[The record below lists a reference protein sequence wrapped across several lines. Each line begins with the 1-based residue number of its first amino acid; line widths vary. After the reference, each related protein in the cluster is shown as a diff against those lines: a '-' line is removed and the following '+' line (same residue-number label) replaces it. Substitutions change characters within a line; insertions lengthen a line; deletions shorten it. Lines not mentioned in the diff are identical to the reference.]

1 MPFIASLTMG
11 SARSAH
17 DSGEP
22 SPMGRTRIL
31 IVLAIAAI
39 GAIGLALIV
48 GAMTKHKTAPAPVV
62 IASAAPAQ
70 PMAKVLVAKHDL
82 PVGTRLGA
90 NDLAWQD
97 WPADAVNKAY
107 ITDGQGAR
115 VAPAGGAAA
124 LADQAQQTAKAAAAV
139 VVGGNG
145 PMQQLYGSIVRA
157 EILANEPII
166 NAKLVRGGEGGY
178 MAVVLRPGMR
188 AVAVPMSVNTG
199 RRAASSCPGDRVDV
213 VQARPADPAAN
224 GGRPGFVAQT
234 LLRNIRVLAID
245 QNAQPSKGGQ
255 QSQVGSTATLE
266 VAAADSEVL
275 ARAKAQ
281 GEVILALRPYSDAG
295 GPSGRGEAGL
305 DSGQVRIFRSGQA
318 PEVMVLQ

>member
-1 MPFIASLTMG
+1 
-11 SARSAH
+11 
-17 DSGEP
+17 
-22 SPMGRTRIL
+22 MGRTRII

-48 GAMTKHKTAPAPVV
+48 GAMTKHKPSPTQVV

-82 PVGTRLGA
+82 SVGTRLGA

-97 WPADAVNKAY
+97 WPADAVNPAY

-115 VAPAGGAAA
+115 VAPVGGAAA
-124 LADQAQQTAKAAAAV
+124 LADQAKQTAKAAAQV

-178 MAVVLRPGMR
+178 MAVVLQPGMR
-188 AVAVPMSVNTG
+188 AVAVPMSVNTDAG
-199 RRAASSCPGDRVDV
+199 GFILPGDRVDV
-213 VQARPADPAAN
+213 VQARPADATAN
-224 GGRPGFVAQT
+224 GGRAGFVAQT

-245 QNAQPSKGGQ
+245 QNAQAPKGPQ

-295 GPSGRGEAGL
+295 GPSGRGAAGL

>member
-1 MPFIASLTMG
+1 
-11 SARSAH
+11 
-17 DSGEP
+17 
-22 SPMGRTRIL
+22 MGRTRII

-48 GAMTKHKTAPAPVV
+48 GAMTKHKPAQTQVV

-82 PVGTRLGA
+82 SVGTRLGA

-97 WPADAVNKAY
+97 WPADALNKAY

-124 LADQAQQTAKAAAAV
+124 LADQARQTAKAAAAV

-145 PMQQLYGSIVRA
+145 PMQQLYGSIVRE

-178 MAVVLRPGMR
+178 MAVVLKPGMR
-188 AVAVPMSVNTG
+188 AVAVPMSVNTDAG
-199 RRAASSCPGDRVDV
+199 GFILPGDRVDV
-213 VQARPADPAAN
+213 VQARPADAAAN
-224 GGRPGFVAQT
+224 GGRTGFVAQT

-295 GPSGRGEAGL
+295 GPSGRAAAEL

>member
-1 MPFIASLTMG
+1 
-11 SARSAH
+11 
-17 DSGEP
+17 
-22 SPMGRTRIL
+22 MGRTRIL

-48 GAMTKHKTAPAPVV
+48 GAMTKHKPSPTQVV

-178 MAVVLRPGMR
+178 MAVVLKPGMR
-188 AVAVPMSVNTG
+188 AVAVPMSVNTDAG
-199 RRAASSCPGDRVDV
+199 GFILPGDRVDV
-213 VQARPADPAAN
+213 VQARPSDPAAN

>member
-1 MPFIASLTMG
+1 
-11 SARSAH
+11 
-17 DSGEP
+17 
-22 SPMGRTRIL
+22 
-31 IVLAIAAI
+31 
-39 GAIGLALIV
+39 
-48 GAMTKHKTAPAPVV
+48 
-62 IASAAPAQ
+62 
-70 PMAKVLVAKHDL
+70 
-82 PVGTRLGA
+82 
-90 NDLAWQD
+90 
-97 WPADAVNKAY
+97 
-107 ITDGQGAR
+107 
-115 VAPAGGAAA
+115 
-124 LADQAQQTAKAAAAV
+124 
-139 VVGGNG
+139 
-145 PMQQLYGSIVRA
+145 
-157 EILANEPII
+157 
-166 NAKLVRGGEGGY
+166 
-178 MAVVLRPGMR
+178 MR
-188 AVAVPMSVNTG
+188 AVAIPMSVNTDAG
-199 RRAASSCPGDRVDV
+199 GFILPGDRVDV
-213 VQARPADPAAN
+213 VQARPSDPAAN

>member
-1 MPFIASLTMG
+1 
-11 SARSAH
+11 
-17 DSGEP
+17 
-22 SPMGRTRIL
+22 MGRTRII

-48 GAMTKHKTAPAPVV
+48 GAMTKHKPAPTQVV
-62 IASAAPAQ
+62 IASAAPTQ

-82 PVGTRLGA
+82 AVGTRLGA

-97 WPADAVNKAY
+97 WPADAVNRAY

-124 LADQAQQTAKAAAAV
+124 LA
-139 VVGGNG
+139 GNG
-145 PMQQLYGSIVRA
+145 PMQQLYGSIVR
-157 EILANEPII
+157 EPILANEPII
-166 NAKLVRGGEGGY
+166 NAKLVRGGEGGF
-178 MAVVLRPGMR
+178 MAIVLRPGMR
-188 AVAVPMSVNTG
+188 AVAVPMSVNTDAG
-199 RRAASSCPGDRVDV
+199 GFILPGDRVDV
-213 VQARPADPAAN
+213 VQSRPADTASN
-224 GGRPGFVAQT
+224 GGRPGFVAQI

-245 QNAQPSKGGQ
+245 QNTQPPKGGQ

-266 VAAADSEVL
+266 VAAADSELL

-295 GPSGRGEAGL
+295 GPSGRGAAGL

>member
-1 MPFIASLTMG
+1 
-11 SARSAH
+11 
-17 DSGEP
+17 
-22 SPMGRTRIL
+22 MGRTRII

-48 GAMTKHKTAPAPVV
+48 GAMTKHKPAPTQVV
-62 IASAAPAQ
+62 IASAAPTQ

-82 PVGTRLGA
+82 AVGTRLGA

-97 WPADAVNKAY
+97 WPADAVNRAY

-124 LADQAQQTAKAAAAV
+124 LADQARQTAKAAAQV

-145 PMQQLYGSIVRA
+145 PMQQLYGSIVR
-157 EILANEPII
+157 EPILANEPII
-166 NAKLVRGGEGGY
+166 NAKLVRGGEGGF
-178 MAVVLRPGMR
+178 MAIVLRPGMR
-188 AVAVPMSVNTG
+188 AVAVPMSVNTDAG
-199 RRAASSCPGDRVDV
+199 GFILPGDRVDV
-213 VQARPADPAAN
+213 VQSRPADTASN
-224 GGRPGFVAQT
+224 GGRPGFVAQI

-245 QNAQPSKGGQ
+245 QNTQPPKGGQ

-266 VAAADSEVL
+266 VAAADSELL

-295 GPSGRGEAGL
+295 GPSGRGAAGL

>member
-1 MPFIASLTMG
+1 
-11 SARSAH
+11 
-17 DSGEP
+17 
-22 SPMGRTRIL
+22 MGRTRII

-48 GAMTKHKTAPAPVV
+48 GAMTKHKPAPTQVVITSTAPAE
-62 IASAAPAQ
+62 

-82 PVGTRLGA
+82 AVGTRLGA

-97 WPADAVNKAY
+97 WPADAVNRAY

-115 VAPAGGAAA
+115 VAPVGGAAA
-124 LADQAQQTAKAAAAV
+124 LADQARQTAKAAEQV
-139 VVGGNG
+139 VAGPAG
-145 PMQQLYGSIVRA
+145 PMQQLYGSIVR
-157 EILANEPII
+157 EPILANEPII
-166 NAKLVRGGEGGY
+166 NAKLVRGGEGGF
-178 MAVVLRPGMR
+178 MAIVLRPGMR
-188 AVAVPMSVNTG
+188 AVAVPMSVNTDAG
-199 RRAASSCPGDRVDV
+199 GFILPGDRVDV
-213 VQARPADPAAN
+213 VQSRPADTASN
-224 GGRPGFVAQT
+224 GGRAGFVAQI

-245 QNAQPSKGGQ
+245 QNTQPPKGGQ

-266 VAAADSEVL
+266 VASADSELL

-295 GPSGRGEAGL
+295 GPSGRGAAGL

>member
-1 MPFIASLTMG
+1 
-11 SARSAH
+11 
-17 DSGEP
+17 
-22 SPMGRTRIL
+22 MGRTRIL

-48 GAMTKHKTAPAPVV
+48 GAMTKHKPSPTQVV
-62 IASAAPAQ
+62 IASSAPAQ

-178 MAVVLRPGMR
+178 MAVVLKPGMR
-188 AVAVPMSVNTG
+188 AVAIPMSVNTDAG
-199 RRAASSCPGDRVDV
+199 GFILPGDRVDV
-213 VQARPADPAAN
+213 VQARPSDPAAN